1 MTIVKAAQT
10 TKITKKNLRA
20 LGDVDSKRRASFI
33 GKQKLVV
40 RRAISNVTGVNSV
53 SKIPVRE
60 WREAEAADR
69 QEGKARDLG
78 AAVESLSNVGRLV
91 HLSARYDQQKEESVQ
106 RTLATVQQTAFEDEI
121 SIQLRRLGCADDKGV
136 LKDGLEINR
145 ISAGTALDA
154 ASITNTY
161 NFDLSKQIA
170 KIRRDAPRA
179 NRHVYAFRLRAWD
192 VQRAVWKS
200 TQIADWATGEARRRA
215 LKKFVQKNN
224 LGGFATLVPRTAAE
238 EICQG
243 WINRGKVPLEVAVNN
258 APPYHMGCPHN
269 WQTFPAISK
278 IRPCE
283 ELWKG
288 G

>member
-1 MTIVKAAQT
+1 MAAQN

-20 LGDVDSKRRASFI
+20 LDNVDSRRRASFI

-40 RRAISNVTGVNSV
+40 RRAISNVAGVNAV
-53 SKIPVRE
+53 SKIPVKE
-60 WREAEAADR
+60 WKEAESADR
-69 QEGKARDLG
+69 REGKARDVG
-78 AAVESLSNVGRLV
+78 EAIESLSNVGRLV
-91 HLSARYDQQKEESVQ
+91 HLSARYDQQKNASIQATLENVQ
-106 RTLATVQQTAFEDEI
+106 RTAFEDEI

-136 LKDGLEINR
+136 LKDGLELNR
-145 ISAGTALDA
+145 ISAETALDA
-154 ASITNTY
+154 VSITNTY
-161 NFDLSKQIA
+161 NFDLSKQVS

-200 TQIADWATGEARRRA
+200 KQVAEWATGEARRRA
-215 LKKFVQKNN
+215 LKSFVQKNN
-224 LGGFATLVPRTAAE
+224 LEGYAMLEPRTAKE

-243 WINRGKVPLEVAVNN
+243 WIKRGEVPIEVAVNN
-258 APPYHMGCPHN
+258 APPYHVGCPHS
-269 WQTFPAISK
+269 WRTFPAISGAS
-278 IRPCE
+278 RPCE